1 MLQTESFFHI
11 VSAIFIFAA
20 SAVPMYLAFKLKDKF
35 RKLVIALAIFILF
48 HGVYHVFGSLGY
60 DFISSSVFEPI
71 SAMALV
77 AFGVMY
83 LKAVRQAGK
92 PKRQENLNA

>member
-1 MLQTESFFHI
+1 MLQTESLFHI
-11 VSAIFIFAA
+11 ISAVFIFAA
-20 SAVPMYLAFKLKDKF
+20 AGVPIYLSFKLKDKF

-60 DFISSSVFEPI
+60 DFISSSIFEPI

-83 LKAVRQAGK
+83 LMAVRDAMK
-92 PKRQENLNA
+92 LKRQEKLSV